1 LRLNGKIIQR
11 SKNPLYFKDK
21 DWNKNMDYV
30 GIIESEEL
38 KIYKFKYRE
47 IKFSLFN
54 IQIGLKVSFDLI
66 TDKSDTE
73 VVRNIEKHPED
84 YGFLAF
90 HNEKNHKG
98 FFRTFEKEKVGFFD
112 GNVRDEDEPIYG
124 SLYVFDT
131 ITTEDKKY
139 NNSYYQIGE
148 FSESNNFEVGQ
159 IRKGTVKT
167 ITAFGGFLDIG
178 HPSNDGLLHCKEII
192 WSYDNVEP
200 SQYLRLG
207 QSIDVLITK
216 IFVENG
222 DTKIGLSAKALIDP
236 PNETKTNHKA
246 MNIFRLSKM
255 KTHIISEKVID
266 IAKRDDILP
275 EAKIIAI
282 NIIKGN
288 PDIYKQHRNSTLPI
302 LYEYCKKQLLH
313 HLEGLQFEM
322 AFYLLQEYAT
332 YDISILEMIERF
344 PAPFI
349 ESLKSLT
356 VDIDTE
362 TASNDL
368 DAFLFSTKNNCSIA
382 DARAYLDLSEDI
394 FNEHSINNLEILRN
408 KIGLQPSIQ
417 LDEKDYD

>member
-1 LRLNGKIIQR
+1 MRLNGKIIQR
-11 SKNPLYFKDK
+11 SKNPLYFNDK
-21 DWNKNMDYV
+21 DWNKNMDYIGV
-30 GIIESEEL
+30 IESEKL

-66 TDKSDTE
+66 TDKGGKD

-98 FFRTFEKEKVGFFD
+98 YFRTFEKEKVGFFD
-112 GNVRDEDEPIYG
+112 GNVRDEDEPIYD

-131 ITTEDKKY
+131 ITTEERKY
-139 NNSYYQIGE
+139 NNSMYSVGE
-148 FSESNNFEVGQ
+148 HSESDDFEVGQ

-167 ITAFGGFLDIG
+167 ITSFGAFLDIG

-200 SQYLRLG
+200 NQYLRVG

-236 PNETKTNHKA
+236 PDETKINHKA

-255 KTHIISEKVID
+255 KTHLISEKVID
-266 IAKRDDILP
+266 IAQRDDILP
-275 EAKIIAI
+275 EVKSYAI
-282 NIIKGN
+282 SVVKNN
-288 PDIYKQHRNSTLPI
+288 PEIYKQHRKSTLPK
-302 LYEYCKKQLLH
+302 LYEDCKKQLLSH
-313 HLEGLQFEM
+313 IDNLDFDL
-322 AFYLLQEYAT
+322 AFPLLQEYAT
-332 YDISILEMIERF
+332 FDISILELIERF

-349 ESLKSLT
+349 ERLKSLT
-356 VDIDTE
+356 VDIETE
-362 TASNDL
+362 TANNDL
-368 DAFLFSTKNNCSIA
+368 DAFLFSTKNNCSIT
-382 DARAYLDLSEDI
+382 DARAYLDLSENI
-394 FNEHSINNLEILRN
+394 FNEHSQNNLELLRN
-408 KIGLQPSIQ
+408 RIGLQPSIQ

>member
-1 LRLNGKIIQR
+1 MRLNGKIIQR

-21 DWNKNMDYV
+21 DWNKNMDYIGV
-30 GIIESEEL
+30 IESEEL

-66 TDKSDTE
+66 TDKGGKD

-98 FFRTFEKEKVGFFD
+98 YFHTFEKEKVGFFD
-112 GNVRDEDEPIYG
+112 GNVRDEDEPIYD

-148 FSESNNFEVGQ
+148 FSESDNFEVGQ

-167 ITAFGGFLDIG
+167 ITSFGGFLDIG

-200 SQYLRLG
+200 NQYLRVG

-236 PNETKTNHKA
+236 PDETKINHKA

-255 KTHIISEKVID
+255 KTHLISEKVID
-266 IAKRDDILP
+266 IAQRDDILP
-275 EAKIIAI
+275 EVKSYAI
-282 NIIKGN
+282 SVVKNN
-288 PDIYKQHRNSTLPI
+288 PEIYKQHRKSTLPK
-302 LYEYCKKQLLH
+302 LYEDCKKQLLSH
-313 HLEGLQFEM
+313 IDNLDFDL
-322 AFYLLQEYAT
+322 AFPLLQEYAT
-332 YDISILEMIERF
+332 FDISILELIERF

-349 ESLKSLT
+349 ERLKSLT
-356 VDIDTE
+356 VDIETE
-362 TASNDL
+362 TANNDL
-368 DAFLFSTKNNCSIA
+368 DAFLFSTKNNCSIT
-382 DARAYLDLSEDI
+382 DARAYLDLSENI
-394 FNEHSINNLEILRN
+394 FNEHSQNNLELLRN
-408 KIGLQPSIQ
+408 RIGLQPSIQ

>member
-1 LRLNGKIIQR
+1 MRLNGKIIQR

-21 DWNKNMDYV
+21 DWNKNMDYIGV
-30 GIIESEEL
+30 IESEEL

-66 TDKSDTE
+66 TDKGGKD

-98 FFRTFEKEKVGFFD
+98 YFRTFEKEKVGFFD
-112 GNVRDEDEPIYG
+112 GNVRDEDEPIYD

-148 FSESNNFEVGQ
+148 FSESDNFEVGQ

-167 ITAFGGFLDIG
+167 ITSFGGFLDIG

-200 SQYLRLG
+200 NQYLRVG

-236 PNETKTNHKA
+236 PDETKINHKA

-255 KTHIISEKVID
+255 KTHLISEKVID
-266 IAKRDDILP
+266 IAQRDDILP
-275 EAKIIAI
+275 EVKSYAI
-282 NIIKGN
+282 SVVKNN
-288 PDIYKQHRNSTLPI
+288 PEIYKQHRKSTLPK
-302 LYEYCKKQLLH
+302 LYEDCKKQLLSH
-313 HLEGLQFEM
+313 IDNLDFDL
-322 AFYLLQEYAT
+322 AFPLLQEYAT
-332 YDISILEMIERF
+332 FDISILELIERF

-349 ESLKSLT
+349 ERLKSLT
-356 VDIDTE
+356 VDIETE
-362 TASNDL
+362 TANNDL
-368 DAFLFSTKNNCSIA
+368 DAFLFSTKNNCSIT
-382 DARAYLDLSEDI
+382 DARAYLDLSENI
-394 FNEHSINNLEILRN
+394 FNEHSQNNLELLRN
-408 KIGLQPSIQ
+408 RIGLQPSIQ

>member
-1 LRLNGKIIQR
+1 MRLNGKIIQR
-11 SKNPLYFKDK
+11 SKNPLYFNDK
-21 DWNKNMDYV
+21 DWNKNMDYIGV
-30 GIIESEEL
+30 IESEKL

-66 TDKSDTE
+66 TDKGGKD

-98 FFRTFEKEKVGFFD
+98 YFRTFEKEKVGFFD
-112 GNVRDEDEPIYG
+112 GNVRDEDEPIYD

-148 FSESNNFEVGQ
+148 FSESDNFEVGQ

-167 ITAFGGFLDIG
+167 ITSFGAFLDIG
-178 HPSNDGLLHCKEII
+178 HPSNDGLLYCKEII

-200 SQYLRLG
+200 NQYLRVG

-236 PNETKTNHKA
+236 PDETKINHKA

-255 KTHIISEKVID
+255 KTHLISEKVID
-266 IAKRDDILP
+266 IAQRDDILP
-275 EAKIIAI
+275 EVKSYAI
-282 NIIKGN
+282 SVVKNN
-288 PDIYKQHRNSTLPI
+288 PEIYKQHRKSTLPK
-302 LYEYCKKQLLH
+302 LYEDCKKQLLSH
-313 HLEGLQFEM
+313 IDNLDFDL
-322 AFYLLQEYAT
+322 AFPLLQEYAT
-332 YDISILEMIERF
+332 FDISILELIERF

-349 ESLKSLT
+349 ERLKSLT
-356 VDIDTE
+356 VDIETE
-362 TASNDL
+362 TANNDL
-368 DAFLFSTKNNCSIA
+368 DAFLFSTKNNCSIT
-382 DARAYLDLSEDI
+382 DARAYLDLSENI
-394 FNEHSINNLEILRN
+394 FNEHSQNNLELLRN
-408 KIGLQPSIQ
+408 RIGLQPSIQ

>member
-11 SKNPLYFKDK
+11 SKKPLYFKDK
-21 DWNKNMDYV
+21 DWNKNMNYV
-30 GIIESEEL
+30 GAIESEDCNTFQ
-38 KIYKFKYRE
+38 FKYRE

-66 TDKSDTE
+66 TDRSGEE
-73 VVRNIEKHPED
+73 VVQNVEKYPED
-84 YGFLAF
+84 YGFLHF

-98 FFRTFEKEKVGFFD
+98 YFRTFEKDKVGFFD
-112 GNVRDEDEPIYG
+112 GNVRDEDEPIYD

-131 ITTEDKKY
+131 ITTEENKY
-139 NNSYYQIGE
+139 NNSYYRIGE
-148 FSESNNFEVGQ
+148 ISDSDNYEVGQ

-167 ITAFGGFLDIG
+167 ITSFGGFLDIG
-178 HPSNDGLLHCKEII
+178 HPSNDGLLYCKEII
-192 WSYDNVEP
+192 WSNENVEP
-200 SQYLRLG
+200 NQYLRLG

-216 IFVENG
+216 IFVKNG
-222 DTKIGLSAKALIDP
+222 DTKIALSAKALIDP
-236 PNETKTNHKA
+236 PKETKINHKA

-255 KTHIISEKVID
+255 KTHIISGKVID

-275 EAKIIAI
+275 EVKSYAI
-282 NIIKGN
+282 SVIKNN
-288 PDIYKQHRNSTLPI
+288 PEIYKQHRQSTLPK
-302 LYEYCKKQLLH
+302 LYKDCKKQLLH
-313 HLEGLQFEM
+313 HIENLNFDL
-322 AFYLLQEYAT
+322 AFPLLQEYAT
-332 YDISILEMIERF
+332 FDISILELIERF

-368 DAFLFSTKNNCSIA
+368 DAFLFSTKNNCSIT
-382 DARAYLDLSEDI
+382 DARAYLDLSADI
-394 FNEHSINNLEILRN
+394 FSEHSQNNLDLLRN
-408 KIGLQPSIQ
+408 RMGLQPSIQ

>member
-1 LRLNGKIIQR
+1 MRINGKIIQR
-11 SKNPLYFKDK
+11 SENQLHFKGEK
-21 DWNKNMDYV
+21 WNKNMNYT
-30 GIIESEEL
+30 GLIESEDR
-38 KIYKFKYRE
+38 KNYKFKYRE

-66 TDKSDTE
+66 TDNSGNE

-84 YGFLAF
+84 YGFLTF

-98 FFRTFEKEKVGFFD
+98 FFRTFEKDRVGFFD
-112 GNVRDEDEPIYG
+112 GNVRDEDEPIYD

-131 ITTEDKKY
+131 ITTEEKKY

-148 FSESNNFEVGQ
+148 FSESDNFEVGQ

-167 ITAFGGFLDIG
+167 ITSFGGFLDIG

-192 WSYDNVEP
+192 WSCDNVEP
-200 SQYLRLG
+200 SQYLRVG

-236 PNETKTNHKA
+236 PEETKINHKA
-246 MNIFRLSKM
+246 MNIFRISKM
-255 KTHIISEKVID
+255 KTHIINEKVVD
-266 IAKRDDILP
+266 IAKRADILP
-275 EAKIIAI
+275 EVKSYAI
-282 NIIKGN
+282 SVIKNN
-288 PDIYKQHRNSTLPI
+288 PEIYKQHRQSTLPK
-302 LYEYCKKQLLH
+302 LYEDCKKQLLSH
-313 HLEGLQFEM
+313 IENLDFDL
-322 AFYLLQEYAT
+322 AFPLLQEYAT
-332 YDISILEMIERF
+332 FDISILELIERF

-356 VDIDTE
+356 VDIDQE
-362 TASNDL
+362 TTNKDL
-368 DAFLFSTKNNCSIA
+368 DAFLFSTKNNCSIT
-382 DARAYLDLSEDI
+382 DASAYLDLSADI
-394 FNEHSINNLEILRN
+394 FNEHSQNNLDMLRN
-408 KIGLQPSIQ
+408 RIGLQPSIQ